1 MCCCAVHFVVL
12 DVQAPYRS
20 RSAPREEAAARRH
33 VDRMCRSP
41 SRVRASRDS
50 ILSQQQQQ
58 RLVSAPWQL
67 QQEEDFIADRR
78 VRMSREAHVA

>member
-1 MCCCAVHFVVL
+1 M
-12 DVQAPYRS
+12 QAQYRS

-33 VDRMCRSP
+33 VERMNGSP

-67 QQEEDFIADRR
+67 QQGEDTTADRR
-78 VRMSREAHVA
+78 VCSRLLCLHMHTAQTFPAPS